1 MISVDSTITR
11 AMNGLPLSRE
21 EARHLVAADFREL
34 LNAACRIRT
43 TFCGS
48 RVHLC
53 AIVNARSG
61 SCAENCAFCAQSDH
75 HAADVAVHTMLE
87 PDALL
92 DAACGPAAQNA
103 GRFGVVTS
111 GRFAAE
117 GEERQ
122 RLIDGLKQI
131 KKSSPCS
138 LCVSLGGIDDE
149 LLVELKKVG
158 VSRIHHN
165 LETSRNFFPSICTT
179 HSYDERV
186 ENVKRAQ
193 QAGFTVCCGGLFGI
207 GESWDDRIDM
217 AFELRD
223 LGIKSVPLNFLN
235 PMPGTPLQDAGTIPP
250 REALRIIALY
260 RFILPQAEIKIAGG
274 REVTFRDMQ
283 SWIFHA
289 GASAMM
295 IGNYLTTAGRTVET
309 DLQMVRDLGLIPV
322 IRH

>member
-1 MISVDSTITR
+1 MISIASIITR

-21 EARHLVAADFREL
+21 EAHHLVTANFREL

-48 RVHLC
+48 RVHIC

-61 SCAENCAFCAQSDH
+61 SCAENCAFCAQSSCH
-75 HAADVAVHTMLE
+75 TADIDVHSMLE
-87 PDALL
+87 PDALSA
-92 DAACGPAAQNA
+92 AACSTAAQNA
-103 GRFGVVTS
+103 GKFGVVTS
-111 GRFAAE
+111 GRFAVK
-117 GEERQ
+117 GEER
-122 RLIDGLKQI
+122 RKLLEGLKQI
-131 KKSSPCS
+131 RRASPCS

-149 LLVELKKVG
+149 LLFELKKIG
-158 VSRIHHN
+158 VTRIHHN
-165 LETSRNFFPSICTT
+165 LETSRNFFPQICTT
-179 HSYDERV
+179 HSYDERI
-186 ENVKRAQ
+186 ENIKRAQ
-193 QAGFTVCCGGLFGI
+193 NAGFNVCSGGLFGI

-217 AFELRD
+217 AFELRT
-223 LGIKSVPLNFLN
+223 LGIQSIPLNFLN
-235 PMPGTPLQDAGTIPP
+235 PVPGTPLQDAGTIPP

-260 RFILPQAEIKIAGG
+260 RFLLPQTEIKVAGG

-295 IGNYLTTAGRTVET
+295 IGNYLTTAGRTVEA
-309 DLQMVRDLGLIPV
+309 DLQMVTDLGLEPV

>member
-1 MISVDSTITR
+1 MTSIAHSITR
-11 AMNGLPLSRE
+11 AMNCLPLSRD
-21 EARHLVAADFREL
+21 EARTLVTADFREL

-61 SCAENCAFCAQSDH
+61 SCAENCAFCAQSSH
-75 HAADVAVHTMLE
+75 HAADIDVHTMLE
-87 PDALL
+87 PDALS
-92 DAACGPAAQNA
+92 AAAGNPAAQKA
-103 GRFGVVTS
+103 GRFGIVTS
-111 GRFAAE
+111 GRFVVKD
-117 GEERQ
+117 EERR
-122 RLIDGLKQI
+122 RLLDGLKQI
-131 KKSSPCS
+131 RRTSSCS

-149 LLVELKKVG
+149 MLDELKRIG
-158 VSRIHHN
+158 VTRIHHN
-165 LETSRNFFPSICTT
+165 LETSRSFFPRICTT
-179 HSYDERV
+179 HSYDERI

-193 QAGFTVCCGGLFGI
+193 NAGFAVCCGGLFGI
-207 GESWDDRIDM
+207 GESWDDRIDL

-223 LGIKSVPLNFLN
+223 LGINSVPLNFLN
-235 PMPGTPLQDAGTIPP
+235 PVPGTPLQHAGTVPP

-260 RFILPQAEIKIAGG
+260 RFLLPQAEIKIAGG

-295 IGNYLTTAGRTVET
+295 IGNYLTTAGRTVES
-309 DLQMVRDLGLIPV
+309 DLQMVKDLGLEPV
-322 IRH
+322 VRH

>member
-1 MISVDSTITR
+1 MSSIAPLITR
-11 AMNGLPLSRE
+11 AMNYLPLSRE
-21 EARHLVAADFREL
+21 EARRLVLADFRVL
-34 LNAACRIRT
+34 MNAACRIRT
-43 TFCGS
+43 AFCGS

-61 SCAENCAFCAQSDH
+61 SCAENCAFCAQSSQ
-75 HAADVAVHTMLE
+75 HAADVDVHTMLE
-87 PDALL
+87 PAALS
-92 DAACGPAAQNA
+92 DAACSPAAQKA

-111 GRFAAE
+111 GRFAAK
-117 GEERQ
+117 GEERR
-122 RLIDGLKQI
+122 RLLDGLKQI
-131 KKSSPCS
+131 RSASPCS

-149 LLVELKKVG
+149 LLVELKRIG

-165 LETSRNFFPSICTT
+165 LETSRNFFPQICTT
-179 HSYDERV
+179 HSYDERI

-193 QAGFTVCCGGLFGI
+193 NAGFNVCCGGLFGI

-217 AFELRD
+217 AFELRN
-223 LGIKSVPLNFLN
+223 LGIQSVPLNFLN
-235 PMPGTPLQDAGTIPP
+235 PVPGTPLQDAGTVPP

-295 IGNYLTTAGRTVET
+295 IGNYLTTAGRTVQT
-309 DLQMVRDLGLIPV
+309 DLQMVTDLGLEPV